1 MAVLLVNGV
10 SCNKNHIRS
19 HPLNSDTQSSIYYY
33 YNYYELSLQIMV
45 YRCLCMQM
53 DLWQWI
59 LDYFFVVLVPVVG
72 HLVGHLWS
80 VLFDGTSSSER
91 GCKEW
96 KTVWFGGVV

>member
-1 MAVLLVNGV
+1 
-10 SCNKNHIRS
+10 
-19 HPLNSDTQSSIYYY
+19 
-33 YNYYELSLQIMV
+33 
-45 YRCLCMQM
+45 MQM